1 MSEFID
7 SLINTGFAE
16 ELVVVIISMLP
27 ILELRGA
34 LPIAI
39 NVFQIPW
46 YYAFPLALLGTMI
59 PVPIIL
65 LFLESIIKILNKIPL
80 GEKIVTWVL
89 ERTRRRSEV
98 IQKYEKIGLT
108 LFVAIPLPVTG
119 AWTGSIAAV
128 LLGLRF
134 SHAFIAILCGSIIA
148 GTIVTCL
155 SLLGWIGAIIAGI
168 VLSIFAVI
176 GWWKS

>member
-1 MSEFID
+1 MPEFVD
-7 SLINTGFAE
+7 NLLNTGFAE
-16 ELVVVIISMLP
+16 EIIVIIISMLP

-46 YYAFPLALLGTMI
+46 YYAFLLALLGTMI
-59 PVPIIL
+59 PVPILL

-80 GEKIVTWVL
+80 GRKLVNWVL
-89 ERTRRRSEV
+89 ERTRKRSKV

-119 AWTGSIAAV
+119 AWTGSIAAF
-128 LLGLRF
+128 LCGIKF

-148 GTIVTCL
+148 GAIVTSLC
-155 SLLGWIGAIIAGI
+155 LLGWIGAVIAGT
-168 VLSIFAVI
+168 VLSIIAVI
-176 GWWKS
+176 GWWKT